1 MKMPKKIIEDVIR
14 DTLKN
19 DALKNA
25 LDLMAWLRE
34 NKMNPAQ
41 SSATTWKINS
51 KACVV
56 CYFRFDFDAGAIRI
70 TPFICEYKHDS
81 LSDNLK
87 EIAWANAIRE
97 KNCHGSCHC
106 SYKLKTIFERKD
118 FYACAQA
125 ITFTNPNSSEIEC
138 IKELVKMRKNVL
150 LNGKLMSA
158 LPRNF
163 E

>member
-1 MKMPKKIIEDVIR
+1 MPKKLIEDVIN
-14 DTLKN
+14 DTLKS
-19 DALKNA
+19 DTQKNIS
-25 LDLMAWLRE
+25 DLIAWLRE

-41 SSATTWKINS
+41 SSATTWKIHS
-51 KACVV
+51 KACVM
-56 CYFRFDFDAGAIRI
+56 CYFRFDFDAGDIRI

-81 LSDNLK
+81 LADNLK
-87 EIAWANAIRE
+87 EIVWANALKE

-125 ITFTNPNSSEIEC
+125 VTFTNPNAADIEC
-138 IKELVKMRKNVL
+138 IKELIKMRKDVL
-150 LNGKLMSA
+150 MNGKLMSA

>member
-1 MKMPKKIIEDVIR
+1 MPKKPIEDIIN

-19 DALKNA
+19 DSLRNVF
-25 LDLMAWLRE
+25 DLMVWLRE

-51 KACVV
+51 KGCVV
-56 CYFRFDFDAGAIRI
+56 CYFRFNFDVGAIRI

-81 LSDNLK
+81 LPDNLK
-87 EIAWANAIRE
+87 EIAWANAINE
-97 KNCHGSCHC
+97 KNCHGSCCC

-118 FYACAQA
+118 FYACAQSV
-125 ITFTNPNSSEIEC
+125 TFTNPNTSEIEC
-138 IKELVKMRKNVL
+138 IKELIKMRKNIL
-150 LNGKLMSA
+150 LNGKLMLA